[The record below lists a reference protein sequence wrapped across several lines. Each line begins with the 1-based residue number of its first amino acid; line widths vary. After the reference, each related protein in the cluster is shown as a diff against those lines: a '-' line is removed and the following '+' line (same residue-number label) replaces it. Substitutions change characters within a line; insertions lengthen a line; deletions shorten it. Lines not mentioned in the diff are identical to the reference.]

1 MTNSLG
7 DGAAASSVTQDP
19 TDTELASLQ
28 LKKKTN
34 RSWGG
39 WLNKYALVLIWA
51 ALAIAL
57 SIAVPEKFLQQITF
71 NTIFGTQSVLLL
83 LTLALMVP
91 LIVGDF
97 DLSVANTMGMSAT
110 LMVVLNGDKYELP
123 LWVALA
129 IVLVAGL
136 LVGVVNAFLVV
147 RIGVNAI
154 VATLGMGTLL
164 LGLANWVSGSIIQT
178 GISPFLSRVVNERF
192 IGLPLSFW
200 YGIAVAALIWYALAF
215 RPLGRRMMFVG
226 QNAEM
231 ARLSGVRVERVRFMG
246 FIGAALLSTLA
257 GIIQA
262 GQLGAFQA
270 GSATNYLL
278 PTFAAAFLGTTVVV
292 PGRFNPWGSV
302 IAIFFLITGIT
313 GLNLLGLTGWVQD
326 AFYGGAL
333 IIAVT
338 LSTVVRNRMTAA

>member
-1 MTNSLG
+1 MTSSLG
-7 DGAAASSVTQDP
+7 EPTVSPMTQGDDQGPAAPQGRRNAD
-19 TDTELASLQ
+19 
-28 LKKKTN
+28 
-34 RSWGG
+34 RSWSG
-39 WLNKYALVLIWA
+39 WLNRYALVLIWA
-51 ALAIAL
+51 ALAVAL
-57 SIAVPEKFLQQITF
+57 SVAVPEKFLQGVTF

-110 LMVVLNGDKYELP
+110 LMVVINGDKYGMP
-123 LWVALA
+123 LWFALVV
-129 IVLVAGL
+129 VLATGL
-136 LVGVVNAFLVV
+136 VVGAVNAFLVV
-147 RIGVNAI
+147 KLGVNAI

-178 GISPFLSRVVNERF
+178 GISPFLSRVVNDRF
-192 IGLPLSFW
+192 IDLPLSFW
-200 YGIAVAALIWYALAF
+200 YGIIVAALLWYILSF

-226 QNAEM
+226 QNSEM
-231 ARLSGVRVERVRFMG
+231 ARLSGVRVERVRVMA
-246 FIGAALLSTLA
+246 FIGSALLATLA
-257 GIIQA
+257 GVVQA

-270 GSATNYLL
+270 ASATNFLL
-278 PTFAAAFLGTTVVV
+278 PTFAAAFLGTTVVA

-338 LSTVVRNRMTAA
+338 LSTIVRNRVAVA

>member
-1 MTNSLG
+1 MTNSPGDVGLG
-7 DGAAASSVTQDP
+7 STVTQDQ
-19 TDTELASLQ
+19 TDTESAWPQ
-28 LKKKTN
+28 RKKKPG

-51 ALAIAL
+51 AVAVAL
-57 SIAVPEKFLQQITF
+57 SIAVPGKFLQLVTF

-110 LMVVLNGDKYELP
+110 LMVVLNGDKYGLP
-123 LWVALA
+123 LLVALA
-129 IVLVAGL
+129 VVLVTGL

-147 RIGVNAI
+147 KLGVNAI

-178 GISPFLSRVVNERF
+178 GISTFLSTLVNDRF
-192 IGLPLSFW
+192 IGLPMSFW
-200 YGIAVAALIWYALAF
+200 YGIAVAALLWYVLAF

-226 QNAEM
+226 QNGEM
-231 ARLSGVRVERVRFMG
+231 ARLSGVRVERVRFMA
-246 FIGAALLSTLA
+246 FIGSALLSTLA
-257 GIIQA
+257 GIMQA

-338 LSTVVRNRMTAA
+338 LSTVVRNRVAAA

>member
-1 MTNSLG
+1 MTNSPG
-7 DGAAASSVTQDP
+7 DAVGPSTVTAESP
-19 TDTELASLQ
+19 DTEPASPQ
-28 LKKKTN
+28 RRKSSGS
-34 RSWGG
+34 SWGS
-39 WLNKYALVLIWA
+39 WLNRYALVLIWA
-51 ALAIAL
+51 ALAVAL

-83 LTLALMVP
+83 LTLALIVP

-110 LMVVLNGDKYELP
+110 LMVVLNGDKYGLP

-129 IVLVAGL
+129 VVFVAGL
-136 LVGVVNAFLVV
+136 TVGVINAFLVV
-147 RIGVNAI
+147 KLGVNAI

-178 GISPFLSRVVNERF
+178 GISPFLSRVVNDRF
-192 IGLPLSFW
+192 IGLPMSFW
-200 YGIAVAALIWYALAF
+200 YGIAVAALLWYGLAF

-226 QNAEM
+226 QNPEM
-231 ARLSGVRVERVRFMG
+231 ARLSGVRVERVRFMA

-257 GIIQA
+257 GVIQA

-278 PTFAAAFLGTTVVV
+278 PTFAAAFLGTTVVS

-338 LSTVVRNRMTAA
+338 LSTVVRNRVAAA